1 MLLAFVLCFYQF
13 TLQIHEVDV
22 NAKTIISFE
31 NFSQLASSA
40 ILTFAPLHLLLSLDL
55 RHNRETGLG
64 HKKLTEQNDTG
75 TTRIIAYAL
84 SFIIYANAW

>member
-13 TLQIHEVDV
+13 TLQIYEVDV
-22 NAKTIISFE
+22 NANTIISFE

-40 ILTFAPLHLLLSLDL
+40 VLTFALLHLHLSLDL

-64 HKKLTEQNDTG
+64 HEKLIEQNGTG